1 MRTLTGL
8 LLVSLAV
15 GLISSCSRI
24 QRLSQGKPEPT
35 PTEAFKVPSMFQ
47 RDGGRANAQVK
58 VTLEDASQLTPESA
72 DRIRDREEDLMW
84 TDPDN
89 PERGLEGMEEV
100 MAEGARRGP
109 WLTSYSQARRAAMRE
124 GKPMLVWFT
133 DTQFSPLCRFLDAEV
148 FSKAPFKQ
156 WASGSV
162 VRVRLDFNVKGRSG
176 GPGRSAMDDRVRK
189 ENYLQALKERYRV
202 LGLPTVLVMNPD
214 GTVVSRYR
222 GYKKSFFDFYLARL
236 KNDAGRAVQLHR
248 KWQDNMGR
256 RGYREWKDARGRT
269 VFAKLTQYRE
279 GDMILV
285 EPDGKR
291 LRARESNLSSAD
303 RAWIA
308 AEKAKRDN

>member
-1 MRTLTGL
+1 
-8 LLVSLAV
+8 
-15 GLISSCSRI
+15 
-24 QRLSQGKPEPT
+24 
-35 PTEAFKVPSMFQ
+35 
-47 RDGGRANAQVK
+47 
-58 VTLEDASQLTPESA
+58 
-72 DRIRDREEDLMW
+72 
-84 TDPDN
+84 
-89 PERGLEGMEEV
+89 
-100 MAEGARRGP
+100 
-109 WLTSYSQARRAAMRE
+109 
-124 GKPMLVWFT
+124 
-133 DTQFSPLCRFLDAEV
+133 
-148 FSKAPFKQ
+148 
-156 WASGSV
+156 
-162 VRVRLDFNVKGRSG
+162 
-176 GPGRSAMDDRVRK
+176 
-189 ENYLQALKERYRV
+189 
-202 LGLPTVLVMNPD
+202 MNPD